1 MSRPSIHFALGASV
15 ATAAAAAA
23 LVVGAGD
30 GRSGSLPAQR
40 MSERILFDDFGH
52 RDVDQLV
59 RHGWS
64 VRTRA
69 GGPGS
74 PDARWSHANVT
85 LVADPAR
92 PGNRV
97 LRLTASTDG
106 TAAGT
111 SQAEVATTT
120 RKFREGTYAARIR
133 FSDRPFTGPEG
144 DRVVQTFF
152 GIGPPLARSLD
163 PAYSELDFEYLP
175 NGGWGTTGAT
185 LFVTSWETYQEE
197 PRLERMANTLL
208 RASHSGWHTLVIHV
222 LAGEVR
228 YFVDGR
234 PVAAHGGSS
243 YPERE
248 MAVSF
253 NLWFQR
259 EGLVRSRE
267 PRTYAQDVDWVFHQA
282 GVVLGPSRVDARVA
296 SLRRSSILFRDGV

>member
-1 MSRPSIHFALGASV
+1 M
-15 ATAAAAAA
+15 ATAAAAAS
-23 LVVGAGD
+23 LVVGASD

-52 RDVDQLV
+52 RDLDQLA

-74 PDARWSHANVT
+74 PDANWSRANVT
-85 LVADPAR
+85 LVADPNR
-92 PGNRV
+92 PGNRL

-120 RKFREGTYAARIR
+120 RRVREGTYAARIR
-133 FSDRPFTGPEG
+133 FSDQPLTGPDG

-152 GIGPPLARSLD
+152 GIGPPLARPLD

-175 NGGWGTTGAT
+175 NGGWGTTRAT
-185 LFVTSWETYQEE
+185 LFVTSWESYQEE
-197 PRLERMANTLL
+197 PPLERMANTLL
-208 RASHSGWHTLVIHV
+208 RASHSDWHTLLIHV
-222 LAGEVR
+222 SAGEVR

-234 PVAAHGGSS
+234 PVAAHGGSY

-248 MAVSF
+248 LAVSF

-259 EGLVRSRE
+259 DGLVGSQK
-267 PRTYAQDVDWVFHQA
+267 PRTYVQDIDWVFHQA
-282 GVVLGPSRVDARVA
+282 GVALGPSRVDAKVA
-296 SLRRSSILFRDGV
+296 SLRRGSIVFRDGV